1 MVFLGAPGNSWDAG
15 VYRAGRGDRPL
26 VVELADSGSFWLAT
40 DHVLGSGRAAC
51 AMPDSVRRIGNAR
64 GRRTEYGP
72 PYART
77 HAGAHVRALGTHD
90 TRGARTL
97 PARHAR
103 ALRHGPIDQRGTGAV
118 TLKEV

>member
-15 VYRAGRGDRPL
+15 VYRAWRGDSPL
-26 VVELADSGSFWLAT
+26 VVELADFGSFWLAT
-40 DHVLGSGRAAC
+40 DHILGGGRAAC

-64 GRRTEYGP
+64 GRGTWYGP

-103 ALRHGPIDQRGTGAV
+103 PVRHDLIAQREQGTV
-118 TLKEV
+118 TQV